1 MINLMHQTLLREK
14 NERKRARMG
23 YKIHAARI
31 AQKMTQT
38 DLANLV
44 GVSQVR
50 ISEIE
55 RGVGARRKGVVEQI
69 KKALNMPTNKKV
81 PAAFFDKVGK
91 GTPDGEHL
99 RMIEILNE
107 LNREAVRDI
116 QTAKNKHP
124 LDDKV
129 AVGLLCLFGVALI
142 LLLVNLFAAP
152 YFEMQAFNRCTQ
164 GQATY
169 WEAMF
174 SNLQITN
181 CK

>member
-1 MINLMHQTLLREK
+1 MINLTHQELLREK
-14 NERKRARMG
+14 NQRKRARMG

-81 PAAFFDKVGK
+81 PAAPWAAPIALASPPASVQ
-91 GTPDGEHL
+91 TPQT
-99 RMIEILNE
+99 
-107 LNREAVRDI
+107 I
-116 QTAKNKHP
+116 QNKHS

-129 AVGLLCLFGVALI
+129 AIAILCSFGIV
-142 LLLVNLFAAP
+142 LLLLFVNLFAAP

>member
-1 MINLMHQTLLREK
+1 MINLTRQALLREK
-14 NERKRARMG
+14 NQRKRARMG

-69 KKALNMPTNKKV
+69 KKALNMSTNKKV
-81 PAAFFDKVGK
+81 PTAFFDKVGK
-91 GTPDGEHL
+91 GTPNGERL
-99 RMIEILNE
+99 RGEEILKE
-107 LNREAVRDI
+107 LNRGKVLAQKRIDDIAKFYTSGTMTAPWAAPIAPTSLPTSI
-116 QTAKNKHP
+116 QTPQAIQNKRS

-129 AVGLLCLFGVALI
+129 AVAILCSFGIV
-142 LLLVNLFAAP
+142 LLLLFVN
-152 YFEMQAFNRCTQ
+152 
-164 GQATY
+164 
-169 WEAMF
+169 
-174 SNLQITN
+174 
-181 CK
+181 